1 MSQYIESEATILDV
15 KDDAKWKYSIEA
27 EIPAFDGDRSYR
39 FLVWNKRQGPPPQV
53 GATGRGTFEP
63 YQRAK
68 FYVERGDIEAGPVDG
83 TEMTYMVTWN
93 MVGFVAGAANGAG
106 ATHSTS
112 PAPSNAVR
120 ATSNAPATSGT
131 TYLPA
136 PTAEEKLA
144 KEITKYRREV
154 EGINDRKAISDI
166 LAMVAPGTY
175 VLDGLIEDA
184 EKLAAWYNTRMAAR
198 CESPLIQTAQ
208 AAGAVVTKVEDKLTD
223 GPPPLKNKAELAK
236 WVEGQQWSKNDVSG
250 VLQDAGF
257 ASSNAYL
264 QESGNTVQGLAEL
277 LHEKL
282 NW

>member
-1 MSQYIESEATILDV
+1 
-15 KDDAKWKYSIEA
+15 
-27 EIPAFDGDRSYR
+27 
-39 FLVWNKRQGPPPQV
+39 
-53 GATGRGTFEP
+53 
-63 YQRAK
+63 
-68 FYVERGDIEAGPVDG
+68 
-83 TEMTYMVTWN
+83 
-93 MVGFVAGAANGAG
+93 MVGFVAGGANGAG

-208 AAGAVVTKVEDKLTD
+208 AAGAVVTSVDLFDLFDESDEALEVAWTN
-223 GPPPLKNKAELAK
+223 GHPEVGAIKNRPDLASYVK
-236 WVEGQQWSKNDVSG
+236 GKGWSKADISRVI
-250 VLQDAGF
+250 QDAGF
-257 ASSNAYL
+257 ASSAAYL
-264 QESGNTVQGLAEL
+264 ADSSNSVRGLAQL
-277 LHEKL
+277 LL
-282 NW
+282 DALGS

>member
-1 MSQYIESEATILDV
+1 
-15 KDDAKWKYSIEA
+15 
-27 EIPAFDGDRSYR
+27 
-39 FLVWNKRQGPPPQV
+39 
-53 GATGRGTFEP
+53 
-63 YQRAK
+63 
-68 FYVERGDIEAGPVDG
+68 
-83 TEMTYMVTWN
+83 
-93 MVGFVAGAANGAG
+93 
-106 ATHSTS
+106 
-112 PAPSNAVR
+112 
-120 ATSNAPATSGT
+120 
-131 TYLPA
+131 
-136 PTAEEKLA
+136 
-144 KEITKYRREV
+144 
-154 EGINDRKAISDI
+154 
-166 LAMVAPGTY
+166 MVAPGTY

-277 LHEKL
+277 LHDRL
-282 NW
+282 GW